1 MQTEYRRTDM
11 QTDMLIMILRS
22 PTGAEKQ
29 KVTKQK
35 KTVTILTWRSAEMG
49 VEMSVAQVR
58 EVKDSTTTAG
68 R

>member
-1 MQTEYRRTDM
+1 
-11 QTDMLIMILRS
+11 MLITILRS

-35 KTVTILTWRSAEMG
+35 KTATILTWRSAEMG

>member
-1 MQTEYRRTDM
+1 MQTEYRRTDT
-11 QTDMLIMILRS
+11 QTDLLITILRS
-22 PTGAEKQ
+22 LTGAEKQ

>member
-1 MQTEYRRTDM
+1 M

>member
-1 MQTEYRRTDM
+1 MQTEYRRTDT
-11 QTDMLIMILRS
+11 QTDMLITILRS